1 MLPRAIIGVEDT
13 HMELLQLKYFC
24 AAAECESFSAVAERF
39 SVPPSAVSQSIK
51 RLEGELGVSLF
62 FRRPNRVMLTD
73 EGRLLAARA
82 GEALSLLSDAVSALH
97 DREGEG
103 QIRICINT
111 NRRAVVEAIERYKR
125 LYPAVE
131 IVATHLAPP
140 DPRAFD
146 LIVDSEAARPEGCDG
161 QLLVEEELLLA
172 VPASSPYASR
182 ERISLAELAEEPFVT
197 MGERSGLSKLLYEL
211 CRAHGFAPR
220 VTIRS
225 DDPHYVRRCVEL
237 GLGVTLS
244 PAFSWRGQ
252 FSPDAVLR
260 PIGGYRRRTYLY
272 TPRFRR
278 LPRAAREFIRVL
290 LAECADAR

>member
-1 MLPRAIIGVEDT
+1 MLLYVIMGVEDT
-13 HMELLQLKYFC
+13 NMELLQLKYFC

-62 FRRPNRVMLTD
+62 LRGPNRVSLTD
-73 EGRLLAARA
+73 GGRVLAARA
-82 GEALSLLSDAVSALH
+82 GEALSLLADAVSELH
-97 DREGEG
+97 DRKGAG

-111 NRRAVVEAIERYKR
+111 NRRAVVEAIEKYTR
-125 LYPAVE
+125 LYPAVR
-131 IVATHLAPP
+131 IAATHLAPP
-140 DPRAFD
+140 DPREFD
-146 LIVDSEAARPEGCDG
+146 LIVDAEAARPEGCDG

-172 VPASSPYASR
+172 VPATSR
-182 ERISLAELAEEPFVT
+182 FAACEMLSLSDLADEPFVT
-197 MGERSGLSKLLYEL
+197 MGERSGLSRLTHEL
-211 CRAHGFAPR
+211 CLAHGFVPH

-237 GLGVTLS
+237 GLGVTVS

-252 FSPDAVLR
+252 FSGEVVLR
-260 PIGGYRRRTYLY
+260 PFGGYTRRTYLY
-272 TPRFRR
+272 TPKGRY
-278 LPRAAREFIRVL
+278 LSSDAREFIRVL